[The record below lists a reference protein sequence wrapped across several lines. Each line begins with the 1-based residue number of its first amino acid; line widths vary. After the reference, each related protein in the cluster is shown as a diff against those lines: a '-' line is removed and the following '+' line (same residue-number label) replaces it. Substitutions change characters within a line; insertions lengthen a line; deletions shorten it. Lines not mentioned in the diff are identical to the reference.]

1 MQPWSI
7 RSKLD
12 KLQLMLDNLRMA
24 NTTSR
29 RPCRI
34 AIYNSYKTSEF
45 KAIVHFGFSAFQT
58 ILKSKYYNNFLKF
71 VYAMNIGNGDKT
83 IKDDAS
89 TVELL
94 MNEFGFE
101 FENLY
106 TTRHCSSNIHS
117 MQHAHLSIQYIGP
130 FFTYSTFFFES
141 INRIL
146 KSLAHGTIE
155 HSKQLIKNLELFR
168 TSIIHYDSPIYPRL
182 LSNLCEQL
190 LNEKKATMNNT
201 VNLPKPSQ
209 FTYHSYTDFLSGI
222 FGLGNITFYDT
233 IYYNNTRY
241 EINIQHSRKT
251 DDSCIMFNQLNSA
264 EMHLGFVSAIITLDN
279 NNENI
284 YFLMNK
290 IVIKRMF
297 KIKLLNQTEIFLSN
311 SWICLVEKDSLVL
324 IRPVDV
330 QQKLVYRFLTEKQ
343 LHVFKYPNLKESR

>member
-1 MQPWSI
+1 
-7 RSKLD
+7 
-12 KLQLMLDNLRMA
+12 
-24 NTTSR
+24 
-29 RPCRI
+29 
-34 AIYNSYKTSEF
+34 
-45 KAIVHFGFSAFQT
+45 
-58 ILKSKYYNNFLKF
+58 
-71 VYAMNIGNGDKT
+71 
-83 IKDDAS
+83 
-89 TVELL
+89 
-94 MNEFGFE
+94 
-101 FENLY
+101 
-106 TTRHCSSNIHS
+106 

-324 IRPVDV
+324 IRAVDV

-343 LHVFKYPNLKESR
+343 LHVFKYPNLKESS